1 MYQSNRLAL
10 FHYWVAFG
18 LFAPA
23 VVLGFW
29 QMLMRSPLPAPLDDP
44 VAYYAS
50 VTLHGTVMAY
60 VLTTFF
66 IMGFGY
72 AVAATSLGRPVR
84 GMTAAWIGFVICLL
98 GTVIAAVTILAGRA
112 SVLYTFYPPLL
123 ASTWYY
129 GGVFLLVGGSMI
141 WVVLMI
147 INMIAWKRDNPGE
160 PVPLAMFAITATAL
174 LWAWSASGVVIEL
187 LGVILPA
194 AFGWTTKIDA
204 GLGRTLF
211 SVTLHSIV
219 YFWLMPAYIA
229 YYTLAPQAAG
239 GRLYSDTMGRLTFI
253 MLLVFAVPVGMHH
266 LFADPEVGG
275 GFKFLQGFLTFF
287 VALPT
292 LLTVFSICAS
302 LEIAGRARGGRGLLG
317 WIGALPWEEPMVL
330 AVALSLVMLGL
341 GGFGGFINMSYAMN
355 SMIHNTSWVTAHFH
369 LIFGGAVVIMYFA
382 IAYEMWPRITGK
394 PLRSKTLGS
403 LAAVVVVLGHADHH
417 DPLAHRRADGPAA
430 SRRHLRLQHT
440 VRRPHGRPGRY
451 LGDRRFDPAEFSNSV
466 DHRARSLACGRE
478 NGHRAAEL
486 CACGQPA
493 GAGPGRAEWLR
504 AVELDP
510 AGTDASGLRLSDWPI
525 PVCPQTSFGCGLR
538 RDPWTRQRA
547 EPAMTRDKGPFSL
560 ANPWPRAGWGALA
573 VILGISLVLGF
584 IVLSR
589 YQQNGEPLGVWAAI
603 CRGLGIAP
611 DVEPASAPQPPLRTA
626 TLVAWTGGTLDQIA
640 AGNAKDGAFV
650 ALNCTAC
657 HGEGGVSTSDLIP
670 TLAGMDPAV
679 IYKQLAD
686 YRSGK
691 RLWGVMNGMA
701 KALSVKDSADV
712 ASYFAGRPGGLPAVT
727 GLRVPEAGRTLRQS
741 NPAIRLVFAG
751 DPARGIAPCSACHG
765 PGGYKL
771 GAPALQQQRTPYI
784 ESQLLA
790 FAQGMRQNDISEQM
804 RTIATQL
811 TPEEMHAVAAYY
823 GGGL

>member
-1 MYQSNRLAL
+1 MYQSNRLVL
-10 FHYWVAFG
+10 FHCWVAFG
-18 LFAPA
+18 LFLPA

-84 GMTAAWIGFVICLL
+84 GMTAAWIGFVVCLL

-123 ASTWYY
+123 ASPWYY

-147 INMIAWKRDNPGE
+147 INMAAWKRDNPGE

-174 LWAWSASGVVIEL
+174 LWAWAASGVVIEL
-187 LGVILPA
+187 LGVIVPA

-229 YYTLAPQAAG
+229 YYTLVPQAAG
-239 GRLYSDTMGRLTFI
+239 GRQYSDTMGRLTFI

-292 LLTVFSICAS
+292 LLTVFSVHGS

-330 AVALSLVMLGL
+330 AVAFSLVMLGL

-394 PLRSKTLGS
+394 PLRSKG
-403 LAAVVVVLGHADHH
+403 LARWQLWLWFWGMLITTIPWHIAGLMGQ
-417 DPLAHRRADGPAA
+417 PRR
-430 SRRHLRLQHT
+430 
-440 VRRPHGRPGRY
+440 V
-451 LGDRRFDPAEFSNSV
+451 AEFDYSIPFVARTAVLVDISV
-466 DHRARSLACGRE
+466 IGGLILLSSAILFIIVLVRSHVGERTVIV
-478 NGHRAAEL
+478 
-486 CACGQPA
+486 P
-493 GAGPGRAEWLR
+493 LR
-504 AVELDP
+504 Y
-510 AGTDASGLRLSDWPI
+510 
-525 PVCPQTSFGCGLR
+525 
-538 RDPWTRQRA
+538 
-547 EPAMTRDKGPFSL
+547 
-560 ANPWPRAGWGALA
+560 ALA
-573 VILGISLVLGF
+573 VNPPARVPAALNGFALWNSILLVLMLVAYGYPIAQF
-584 IVLSR
+584 LFVL
-589 YQQNGEPLGVWAAI
+589 EPHSAPVYDVT
-603 CRGLGIAP
+603 RG
-611 DVEPASAPQPPLRTA
+611 PAS
-626 TLVAWTGGTLDQIA
+626 V
-640 AGNAKDGAFV
+640 
-650 ALNCTAC
+650 
-657 HGEGGVSTSDLIP
+657 
-670 TLAGMDPAV
+670 
-679 IYKQLAD
+679 
-686 YRSGK
+686 
-691 RLWGVMNGMA
+691 
-701 KALSVKDSADV
+701 
-712 ASYFAGRPGGLPAVT
+712 
-727 GLRVPEAGRTLRQS
+727 QS
-741 NPAIRLVFAG
+741 PR
-751 DPARGIAPCSACHG
+751 
-765 PGGYKL
+765 
-771 GAPALQQQRTPYI
+771 
-784 ESQLLA
+784 
-790 FAQGMRQNDISEQM
+790 
-804 RTIATQL
+804 
-811 TPEEMHAVAAYY
+811 
-823 GGGL
+823 